1 VSEDQVAPGYCR
13 GTFDIRGIEFSRL
26 AHFRP
31 VGSSGLDYPAV
42 WPWAEEP
49 LDLDQGIPSPLVFR
63 SLGRSQSA
71 CRVERSVG
79 GAWVV
84 VNRLVGSG
92 GRLGV

>member
-1 VSEDQVAPGYCR
+1 MSEDQVALGYCR

-31 VGSSGLDYPAV
+31 AGSSGLDYPAV
-42 WPWAEEP
+42 WPWAKEP
-49 LDLDQGIPSPLVFR
+49 LDLDQGYLLPLSF
-63 SLGRSQSA
+63 
-71 CRVERSVG
+71 

-92 GRLGV
+92 GRLGVCRGDELI